1 MNELNLKV
9 NPKVSIGFTTV
20 AGMLFALA
28 QYLGAV
34 GTLLANTV
42 TPDSIALFA
51 TATATLIAT
60 INHRTKQA
68 EAAIHAV
75 GAERAAHPAVQ
86 TAALTPI
93 PLNMSEVRER
103 PETNVLY
110 LDGELIARE
119 VVKALNTNALVSS
132 LRGETATATTATETA
147 AAAAETGE
155 Q

>member
-68 EAAIHAV
+68 EAAIHAA
-75 GAERAAHPAVQ
+75 GAAAYPARSPAQMSQLLPAERAE
-86 TAALTPI
+86 
-93 PLNMSEVRER
+93 MS

-132 LRGETATATTATETA
+132 LRGETTTATTATETA